1 MDVSKQNIYLISNG
15 SLDVYAENT
24 LVDFKNK
31 LPFQIDVGRN
41 EGIEVAISHLGI
53 SNNFKNITTPRNG
66 LPSFFITNAK
76 APYIAPDKDGH
87 FVQIPVKF
95 EIGNKGS
102 ALFPTDWFQYDFEEK
117 SYSISDIKEYFKEV
131 SRESYT
137 DIEFTDDLKLVIKTK
152 NYNNFWIFMHKT
164 MIDSFGFVNI
174 DTKTDME
181 FVDNPEIDIFN
192 VTTADESLAV
202 LRKTYYKSE
211 LYYTYHIRNRSIQN
225 ERDYFLESSSSNI
238 LKKKFPSVIKVI
250 CENISPQI
258 FNNTYSK
265 DLVVF
270 SPDYS
275 KEDYSWTEFG
285 VKQYVP
291 ISNTSVNDFSIKL
304 VDEFNN
310 QIQLLPGPA
319 TLIKMNLR
327 LRQPEKKT
335 FNVRLTSAMTSEYPD
350 NYNSIFKVKLP
361 STIALNRNWRVALTS
376 ISNPNEF
383 STFLSSPDTRTILIR
398 QVMPSKNKV
407 LKFIV
412 PDNKKQYSA
421 EELVLL
427 LDKKLKESE
436 VGFIT
441 LVDGRCVFGF
451 TSDVYISCSNYL
463 LRILGYSDLLNEK
476 KSYTKLF
483 YTNKMYHEITP
494 FVDQV
499 HIVEKEDE
507 SYIVEFRNKIDLDYL
522 KPNYM
527 IVYSNIVSKSVIGGI
542 MSNILKVVPI
552 KSNSDSYVISDFKS
566 KEYYELL
573 NTEIDAIEIN
583 LRSHD
588 GQPINFASYQDTI
601 LNLEFTNYL
610 EMSG

>member
-24 LVDFKNK
+24 LVNFKNK

-66 LPSFFITNAK
+66 LPSFFISNAK
-76 APYIAPDKDGH
+76 TPYIAPDKDGH
-87 FVQIPVKF
+87 FVQIPVRF

-102 ALFPTDWFQYDFEEK
+102 ALFPTDWFRYNFEEK
-117 SYSISDIKEYFKEV
+117 PYSISDIKEYFKEV

-174 DTKTDME
+174 DTKTEKE
-181 FVDNPEIDIFN
+181 FVDNPEIDIFY
-192 VTTADESLAV
+192 VSTADESLAV

-211 LYYTYHIRNRSIQN
+211 LYYTYHIRNRSLPN

-319 TLIKMNLR
+319 TLIKMSLR

-407 LKFIV
+407 FKYIV
-412 PDNKKQYSA
+412 PDNKKKYSA

-441 LVDGRCVFGF
+441 IVDGRCVFGF
-451 TSDVYISCSNYL
+451 TSDVLISCSNYL

-494 FVDQV
+494 FVDQMN
-499 HIVEKEDE
+499 IVEKEEE